1 MSCLSSVVL
10 TKQTDFFARGCP
22 RGETEKAAL
31 PVTEVVHCTVWVAGT
46 GLAATG
52 AICEVIL
59 LAVLTLQTS
68 VALHTRTL
76 TGALVTVVGMW
87 NPLKVTAAVTKDL
100 WVSGGWGVTK
110 KQERQKNVN
119 NAWRTTVV
127 KAGQYWPHY
136 TMMNIVYF
144 TNIISQQNISNATSS
159 DLCNVQNRD
168 FKTFLLWP
176 LKMKMHMFPSKS

>member
-110 KQERQKNVN
+110 KTGKTKKFK
-119 NAWRTTVV
+119 WRMKDNSSESRSVLTTLH
-127 KAGQYWPHY
+127 K
-136 TMMNIVYF
+136 MMNIVF
-144 TNIISQQNISNATSS
+144 ISQILFHNKTFQMQQAVT
-159 DLCNVQNRD
+159 CVM
-168 FKTFLLWP
+168 FKTGI
-176 LKMKMHMFPSKS
+176 LKPFCCDP

>member
-1 MSCLSSVVL
+1 MSLQLCWQN
-10 TKQTDFFARGCP
+10 KQTDFFARGCP

-31 PVTEVVHCTVWVAGT
+31 PVTEGVHCTVWVAGT

-59 LAVLTLQTS
+59 LAILTLQTS

-110 KQERQKNVN
+110 KQERQKKNVN
-119 NAWRTTVV
+119 NAWRTTLLSTDHT
-127 KAGQYWPHY
+127 KQNDEHC
-136 TMMNIVYF
+136 VYF
-144 TNIISQQNISNATSS
+144 TNIISQ
-159 DLCNVQNRD
+159 
-168 FKTFLLWP
+168 
-176 LKMKMHMFPSKS
+176 